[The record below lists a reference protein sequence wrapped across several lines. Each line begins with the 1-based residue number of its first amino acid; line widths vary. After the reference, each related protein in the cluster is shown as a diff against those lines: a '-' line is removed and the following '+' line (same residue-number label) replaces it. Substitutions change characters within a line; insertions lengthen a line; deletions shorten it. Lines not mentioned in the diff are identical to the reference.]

1 VKEQDQIIPFWVSRF
16 LQLICPGHLYEE
28 IEGDLIYRYNK
39 DLLKH
44 NSNKSKRRLVWNAI
58 RFFRPGILMR
68 NNFSKGLNRQIMIRY
83 HLLVAWRVLLKNK
96 FFSLTNISGL
106 AIGFA
111 CCIFITL
118 YVLDELSYD
127 RYHTKV
133 DRTYRLLHNSGNL
146 ADTASTSNNPK
157 DFDVWGNAPVGVAL
171 KAEFPEVEQVVR
183 FSGRART
190 ILRKN
195 DKVFNEE
202 NIFIVDSTVFEVF
215 SWKFVAGDPQKA
227 LAQPNSIV
235 LTKSTAKKY
244 FGDENP
250 VGQTIEVDAIPGRIN
265 EASTCMVTAVLE
277 DIPHNS
283 HFTFDVLMTMSMFKK
298 SRPGVF
304 TAWGYVDSYTY
315 FTVKEGFDINIL
327 QAKMHDFTRRHVTDW
342 SYNVLIEPMGDAYL
356 HSEAKRQPGVT
367 GNLSNIYLFSAI
379 AVFILI
385 IASINFMNLSSA
397 RSMTRA
403 KEVGVRKVSGA
414 RQWALMS
421 QFLTEAVLLSVISAG
436 IAYLIVL
443 AAMPGFRELTGKEI
457 GLELLFLPGTIVI
470 LLGSAVVV
478 GLFAG
483 IYPAVVLSSFLPSQV
498 IKGIIKASFQGAV
511 LRKGLVIFQFTLS
524 IALIAGTTIVY
535 NQLEHMRS
543 VDMGFEQDQMLV
555 IDYGYDGRVQSKIDF
570 IKDEYKKMPFVAS
583 VSATRTVPGGHFP
596 QAGTRVETSSG
607 EMINH
612 APNLYEVDF
621 DFVKH
626 FDIEVVAGRG
636 YSREFPADTAK
647 SMVINEAAARLWGYP
662 NPEDIIGKRFSQWG
676 RDGSIIGVVKDF
688 NYVSLHD
695 QVEPLTL
702 RLEPKWSTSFL
713 ALELKTTDLP
723 AALSQIEDTWKQ
735 VAPHRP
741 FLYSFLDD
749 SFNRQ
754 YQADVRFGKVFG
766 VFAVLAIFIACL
778 GLFGLAA
785 WTAERRIKE
794 IGIRRVLGASFAQI
808 ISLLSADFMK
818 LVAVAIVIA
827 TPLAWYVMSR
837 WLESF
842 AFQTEI
848 RWWVF
853 ALAGLMA
860 TLIALITVSFQSAKA
875 ASMNPAKSLRSE

>member
-436 IAYLIVL
+436 IDARLQRADGEGNWARV
-443 AAMPGFRELTGKEI
+443 AFFARHHSHFAWFGC
-457 GLELLFLPGTIVI
+457 
-470 LLGSAVVV
+470 GSGA
-478 GLFAG
+478 FCRNISCCCA
-483 IYPAVVLSSFLPSQV
+483 IELSS
-498 IKGIIKASFQGAV
+498 
-511 LRKGLVIFQFTLS
+511 LS
-524 IALIAGTTIVY
+524 
-535 NQLEHMRS
+535 
-543 VDMGFEQDQMLV
+543 
-555 IDYGYDGRVQSKIDF
+555 GYQR
-570 IKDEYKKMPFVAS
+570 Y
-583 VSATRTVPGGHFP
+583 H
-596 QAGTRVETSSG
+596 
-607 EMINH
+607 
-612 APNLYEVDF
+612 
-621 DFVKH
+621 
-626 FDIEVVAGRG
+626 
-636 YSREFPADTAK
+636 
-647 SMVINEAAARLWGYP
+647 
-662 NPEDIIGKRFSQWG
+662 
-676 RDGSIIGVVKDF
+676 
-688 NYVSLHD
+688 
-695 QVEPLTL
+695 
-702 RLEPKWSTSFL
+702 
-713 ALELKTTDLP
+713 
-723 AALSQIEDTWKQ
+723 
-735 VAPHRP
+735 
-741 FLYSFLDD
+741 
-749 SFNRQ
+749 
-754 YQADVRFGKVFG
+754 
-766 VFAVLAIFIACL
+766 
-778 GLFGLAA
+778 
-785 WTAERRIKE
+785 
-794 IGIRRVLGASFAQI
+794 
-808 ISLLSADFMK
+808 
-818 LVAVAIVIA
+818 
-827 TPLAWYVMSR
+827 
-837 WLESF
+837 
-842 AFQTEI
+842 
-848 RWWVF
+848 
-853 ALAGLMA
+853 
-860 TLIALITVSFQSAKA
+860 
-875 ASMNPAKSLRSE
+875 